1 MILLFYYNKINI
13 ITLLIIFILLC
24 FLYKFLRKVHSIKNW
39 KLPPFHNFTKHVIII
54 AIKKVIIQIKKI
66 LIIPKLILKNL
77 YIIYII

>member
-1 MILLFYYNKINI
+1 MILFFHYNKINI

-24 FLYKFLRKVHSIKNW
+24 FPHKFLPKVYSIKNW
-39 KLPPFHNFTKHVIII
+39 KLPPFQNFTKHLVII

-66 LIIPKLILKNL
+66 FIIPKLILKNL